1 MSEPVLSELRAG
13 LAQAERILIASH
25 TRPDGDAVGSV
36 LGLGLAL
43 QAQGKDIV
51 MALADGVP
59 SALRFMPDSD
69 KIIKKPEGQFDLVV
83 VVDSSNLGRVGNV
96 LDGVG
101 QVDVNIDHHPD
112 NSKFGMIDLV
122 EPTAAS
128 TTEIL
133 TRHFPTLGLPFTPS
147 VVDNL
152 LTGLITDTQGF
163 KTVNTRPESLR
174 VAADLFEKGAAMTDL
189 YFKAISQRSFKAARY
204 WGAGLSQLE
213 RDEQVVWTTL
223 TCKDRKAIDYNGR
236 DDADLVSVLSAIE
249 DTTIALIFIEQD
261 AATVKVSWRTRQ
273 DVDVSGVAHQFG
285 GGGHKTAA
293 GAMITGSLSE
303 VQAKVLAAT
312 KAIIV

>member
-1 MSEPVLSELRAG
+1 MSEPVLRELRAG
-13 LAQAERILIASH
+13 LAQAERILVASH
-25 TRPDGDAVGSV
+25 TRPDGDAVGAV

-43 QAQGKDIV
+43 QAQGKDAV

-59 SALRFMPDSD
+59 AALRFMPESD
-69 KIIKKPEGQFDLVV
+69 RIVKTPGGQFDLVV
-83 VVDSSNLGRVGNV
+83 VVDSSNPSRVGSV

-112 NSKFGMIDLV
+112 NANFGTINLV
-122 EPTAAS
+122 DPAAAS
-128 TTEIL
+128 TTQIL
-133 TRHFPTLGLPFTPS
+133 TRHFPALGLPFTPP

-152 LTGLITDTQGF
+152 LAGLITDTQGF
-163 KTVNTRPESLR
+163 KTVSTRPESLR
-174 VAADLFEKGAAMTDL
+174 TAADLFEKGADLPDL
-189 YFKAISQRSFKAARY
+189 YFKAVNQRSFAAARY

-223 TCKDRKAIDYNGR
+223 TCKDRKAIEYNGR
-236 DDADLVSVLSAIE
+236 DDADLVSVLSSIE
-249 DTTIALIFIEQD
+249 DAVVALIFIEQD
-261 AATVKVSWRTRQ
+261 AQTVKVSWRTRQ

-303 VQAKVLAAT
+303 VKAKVLAAT